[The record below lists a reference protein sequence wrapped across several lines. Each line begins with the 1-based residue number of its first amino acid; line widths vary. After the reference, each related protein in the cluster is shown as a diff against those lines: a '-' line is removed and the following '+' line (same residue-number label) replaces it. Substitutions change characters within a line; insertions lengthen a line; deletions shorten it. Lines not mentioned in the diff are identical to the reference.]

1 LFEVSAPPLVLGC
14 LRRQQ
19 SSSPLAPLFGL
30 EVGGGRYGRAMDLG
44 AFFSGLAVAYWLVII
59 AAALVRALF
68 GVTEHRTPTAEELDP
83 EAFYGDED

>member
-1 LFEVSAPPLVLGC
+1 
-14 LRRQQ
+14 
-19 SSSPLAPLFGL
+19 
-30 EVGGGRYGRAMDLG
+30 MDLG

-59 AAALVRALF
+59 AAALVIIAALVFLVRALF